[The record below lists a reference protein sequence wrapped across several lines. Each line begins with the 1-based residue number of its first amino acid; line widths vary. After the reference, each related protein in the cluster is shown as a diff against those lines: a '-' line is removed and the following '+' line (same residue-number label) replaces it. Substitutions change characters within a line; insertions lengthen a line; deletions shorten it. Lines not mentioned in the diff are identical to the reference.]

1 MHAMRNSFSFIGI
14 ILFCLIC
21 SLSCSKQTET
31 DVKLRAIEAYI
42 QEDPSRALEELSL
55 INIDSLQYAG
65 EQGLYS
71 LLFSMALDKNYID
84 IKSDSLIAPA
94 LSYYSHHGD
103 TYHKFLTYYY
113 HGRVYENA
121 QAYDSAL
128 SSFIEAESLLDNSI
142 PEEYQVRLYSAKQRV
157 YNHQLAIE
165 EAGKEIL
172 KAKQISR
179 HLDNPEFYYR
189 SSLDLTSH
197 LIQKGKINEANAEL
211 DSLRAWMKGK
221 QLSQLSEYYYSRIT
235 TLMPAGLAPAD
246 SISLWLGEYLS
257 LCTKENTDYD
267 HQLAADAYLA
277 LDNLEKAAQEF
288 GLCQEPDD
296 DYNKILYYTTLSKLY
311 EKLGDTRTALEG
323 RYKYEQ
329 ALERLSLDIFNN
341 DVRFLE
347 ERHRDELEKQ
357 RYTFTVSWLIVA
369 VVLLVGLIVL
379 ATIKAAAKRKAYSDA
394 LDNVKAE
401 YEFIKSLTVD
411 ENSPA
416 GMQDILQQRIQ
427 ALRPYITNKRIM
439 PAMPGRKG
447 LEKLD
452 EDRKTMLRSI
462 GMIYALT
469 YPKFV
474 SALVSYSLTAEEI
487 GLCSLYL
494 SGFSSKELS
503 DLLNRGDIYH
513 LNSSIRA
520 RIGSPVQST
529 RLYIWLKNLFV
540 SLQQG

>member
-1 MHAMRNSFSFIGI
+1 MRNSFSFLGI
-14 ILFCLIC
+14 ILLYLIC

-55 INIDSLQYAG
+55 INTDSLQYAG

-311 EKLGDTRTALEG
+311 EKLGDTRKA
-323 RYKYEQ
+323 
-329 ALERLSLDIFNN
+329 
-341 DVRFLE
+341 LE

-379 ATIKAAAKRKAYSDA
+379 ATIKAAAKRKTYSDA

-439 PAMPGRKG
+439 PAMPDRKG

-540 SLQQG
+540 SQQEG